1 MTSRNIP
8 LPYFP
13 TPPKEYDQRFFAE
26 FLRAFSLYMQAASNP
41 GEGRATFMVLT
52 NLQFD
57 DQGLEPGGVFQQGG
71 FLRISVLN
79 EPHLRGN
86 TLTASVGT
94 VSVVV

>member
-26 FLRAFSLYMQAASNP
+26 FLRAFSLYMEAARNP

-52 NLQFD
+52 ALQTD
-57 DQGLEPGGVFQQGG
+57 DQGLEPGALFQQNGFVKVSILNTPHVGG
-71 FLRISVLN
+71 QS
-79 EPHLRGN
+79 
-86 TLTASVGT
+86 LTASVGT